1 MTELGSDRLLLIQRV
16 HVQCSSLTIY
26 PQSIILVHAYVIT
39 DLISNNTIY
48 M

>member
-16 HVQCSSLTIY
+16 HVQCSSLIIY